1 MELSFMDAYTLWHRI
16 PYPPVGSTPELRVL
30 RGDLGEADEHASV
43 VKGFMGTGLFR
54 PSGADVLAELHS
66 IKARTDAL
74 CAEYSGDALANAR
87 EIHAYAAVLAIV
99 YRGFL
104 EAGEA
109 GQGSA

>member
-1 MELSFMDAYTLWHRI
+1 MGLSFMDAYTLWHRV
-16 PYPPVGSTPELRVL
+16 PYPPAGSTEELRVI
-30 RGDLGEADEHASV
+30 RGDLGEADEHTAV
-43 VKGFMGTGLFR
+43 VKGFMRTGRFR
-54 PSGADVLAELHS
+54 PSGADVLAELDS
-66 IKARTDAL
+66 IMTRTDAL
-74 CAEYSGDALANAR
+74 CAEYSGEALATAR